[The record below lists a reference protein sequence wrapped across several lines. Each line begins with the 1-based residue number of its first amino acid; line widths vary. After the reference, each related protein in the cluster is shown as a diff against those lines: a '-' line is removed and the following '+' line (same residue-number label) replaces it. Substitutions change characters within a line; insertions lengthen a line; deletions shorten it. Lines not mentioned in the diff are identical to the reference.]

1 MAIYALAYVSISEMR
16 DSKIAAIFG
25 EEEEVFSGK
34 WEFLWTTGD
43 RFTRKVDFKCKT
55 YKTLSAAKKYANILL
70 KDKDGRQVK
79 LQYKAQPYFSYKRTD
94 QPITINLSTHKLIPI
109 DITDDWN
116 KSIDD
121 MIETKR
127 VQFEREVI
135 KLKSKKHEEK
145 IKPILDL
152 VR

>member
-1 MAIYALAYVSISEMR
+1 MAIYALAYVSISEVR
-16 DSKIAAIFG
+16 DHQLANLLG
-25 EEEEVFSGK
+25 EEKNFNGK

-43 RFTRKVDFKCKT
+43 RFTSKVDFKCKT
-55 YKTLSAAKKYANILL
+55 YKTLSAARKYANSLL
-70 KDKDGRQVK
+70 KDKDGEQVK
-79 LQYKAQPYFSYKRTD
+79 LQYRPQAYFSYKKID
-94 QPITINLSTHKLIPI
+94 HPITINLSTHKLIPI
-109 DITDDWN
+109 DITDAWN

-127 VQFEREVI
+127 LQFEREVI
-135 KLKSKKHEEK
+135 KLKSKKHEEE